1 MTLAE
6 LHANERED
14 LSLLTI
20 AEAASYLSISRG
32 AVYNLLNSGALASIH
47 IGRARRIAMCELR
60 RFVAAV
66 IASQR

>member
-47 IGRARRIAMCELR
+47 IGRARRIATR
-60 RFVAAV
+60 RSARTYGESCGVAL
-66 IASQR
+66 